1 MPPDGDIDARAAR
14 QRAAHGPATGQRAAQ
29 RHDANGTAAGWNVGR
44 TYTAR
49 QLTRSDKA
57 YPGATDVAV
66 QVAAIRPAIKPI
78 GSGSGLL
85 AGGPARSGARA
96 PGHAARGGTNL

>member
-57 YPGATDVAV
+57 YPGATD
-66 QVAAIRPAIKPI
+66 R
-78 GSGSGLL
+78 GS
-85 AGGPARSGARA
+85 
-96 PGHAARGGTNL
+96 PGRCYPTRYKADWVR